1 MQNNRC
7 TYIEGESYGSRKGPK
22 EPLFS
27 DMLHE
32 IGLYALPKFNLDHQS
47 FFMVGRDT

>member
-22 EPLFS
+22 EPPVFGHAPRDRTLCFAQ
-27 DMLHE
+27 
-32 IGLYALPKFNLDHQS
+32 IQS
-47 FFMVGRDT
+47 